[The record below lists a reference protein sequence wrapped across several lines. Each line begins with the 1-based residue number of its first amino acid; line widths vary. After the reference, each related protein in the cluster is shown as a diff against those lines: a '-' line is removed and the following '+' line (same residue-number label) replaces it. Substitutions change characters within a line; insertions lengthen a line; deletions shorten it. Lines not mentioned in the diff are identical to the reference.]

1 MMNQCPDEE
10 TVKELDTGISLR
22 KMNAAKRFAEH
33 LSAELSSYSNTANTV
48 FITKIVTLPADDGGF
63 PTMTVTLHSK
73 DRRCFTL
80 PLLRLNSFQ
89 VETSEKMA
97 EQLLYTA
104 IWCRIAFSY
113 LSFQLEIGI

>member
-22 KMNAAKRFAEH
+22 KMNAVIRFAEH

-63 PTMTVTLHSK
+63 PTITVTLHSK

-80 PLLRLNSFQ
+80 PLLRLNSFRGRDFR
-89 VETSEKMA
+89 ENGGATSVHRH
-97 EQLLYTA
+97 LVSDSIL
-104 IWCRIAFSY
+104 
-113 LSFQLEIGI
+113 LSFFSA

>member
-22 KMNAAKRFAEH
+22 KMNAVIRFAEH

-63 PTMTVTLHSK
+63 PTITVTLHSK
-73 DRRCFTL
+73 DKMFH
-80 PLLRLNSFQ
+80 
-89 VETSEKMA
+89 TSSAQIK
-97 EQLLYTA
+97 
-104 IWCRIAFSY
+104 F
-113 LSFQLEIGI
+113 LSR